1 MTARLTALDNET
13 MAQRFGLVLSGGGAR
28 GAFQAGVVRAL
39 YEISKEAGHFGVFR
53 VMTGVSAGAINVA
66 FLAALADDLDGATH
80 RLVELWRGLEADNVF
95 KTDYGSLTRNALKMA
110 RAVSLGGISDKLRPT
125 SVGLL
130 HTEPLKELLERHV
143 PFDKIR
149 SHIAN
154 GLLDAVCVSA
164 TDYSTSVGVS
174 FVQGN
179 SDSKPWKSANR
190 ISAFTELRPDH
201 IMASSA
207 IPLFFP
213 PVTVDGR
220 PFGDGCLRNTA
231 PLSPAVHLGA
241 EKLFVVGVRRWRD
254 VDLSTAPVLQPSL
267 GRVLSVL
274 INAIFMDA
282 VEVDLERLR
291 IINQT
296 VEQLQTAGIGTNY
309 RPIEALYL
317 CPSEGLSDIAQA
329 RGDDLPKVIRFL
341 LAGLG
346 SPQEASEILS
356 YLLFEPGYCG
366 SLVDLG
372 YKDAMSRRAEILAY
386 LKQA

>member
-1 MTARLTALDNET
+1 M
-13 MAQRFGLVLSGGGAR
+13 
-28 GAFQAGVVRAL
+28 VRAL
-39 YEISKEAGHFGVFR
+39 YEISKEAGHFRLFR
-53 VMTGVSAGAINVA
+53 IITGVSAGAINVA
-66 FLAALADDLDGATH
+66 YLAANADDLDGATQ
-80 RLVELWRGLEADNVF
+80 RLTELWRGLQAEDVF
-95 KTDYGSLTRNALKMA
+95 RTDYGSLTRNALKMA

-130 HTEPLKELLERHV
+130 YTDPLRELLNRNV
-143 PFDKIR
+143 PFGKIR
-149 SHIAN
+149 AHIAN
-154 GLLDAVCVSA
+154 GLIEAVCVSA
-164 TDYSTSVGVS
+164 TDYSTSVGVT
-174 FVQGN
+174 FTQGAG
-179 SDSKPWKSANR
+179 DLKPWKSANR
-190 ISAFTELRPDH
+190 VSSFTELRPEH

-220 PFGDGCLRNTA
+220 HFGDGCLRNTA

-296 VEQLQTAGIGTNY
+296 VQQLKQAGVSTGY

-317 CPSEGLSDIAQA
+317 CPSEGLSDIAQS

-341 LAGLG
+341 LSGLG
-346 SPQEASEILS
+346 SPQEAAEILS

-372 YKDAMSRRAEILAY
+372 YKDAMSRRTEILAF
-386 LKQA
+386 LKQT